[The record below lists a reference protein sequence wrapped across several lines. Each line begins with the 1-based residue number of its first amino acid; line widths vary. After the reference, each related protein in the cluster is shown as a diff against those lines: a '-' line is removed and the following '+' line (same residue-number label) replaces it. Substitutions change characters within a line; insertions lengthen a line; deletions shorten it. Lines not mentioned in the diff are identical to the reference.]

1 MSELPTD
8 LNSISVADR
17 LKMIQ
22 TIWDS
27 IESSQRTLP
36 LSDEEDEEQDRRF
49 AARWANP
56 DDLIPWDELKSDF
69 KES

>member
-1 MSELPTD
+1 MTELPTD

-36 LSDEEDEEQDRRF
+36 LNDKEDEEADRRF
-49 AARWANP
+49 AARWSNP
-56 DDLIPWDELKSDF
+56 DDLIPWDELETDTK
-69 KES
+69 KP